1 MNQYKQEYVTEFAYI
16 LGTMQSEY
24 GNIIDKFP
32 PVIIENQDGVKI
44 FNEFVEFMVDKYMVS
59 TNKNYEEFIKTN
71 IDDLKNEFSNMDRKD
86 KWKNVYSIAVAE
98 YEELTPIQKNHLSDF
113 SILNSID
120 TSIKEIDLETK
131 EKLLNIIRDVW
142 LKDEEHI
149 SESRVADEIAKAYE
163 NKKVTLTSLEKAN
176 NRDILQCVYGYE
188 DFRTLNKYGME
199 EFEYIESLFDNVSKT
214 EYFNKESNVIII
226 DQGIVIG
233 KTKAILLY
241 LMEENEY
248 IKKSNGLTENY
259 DEAIKNNNLLIED
272 LKEGIS
278 QDLLIGI
285 LWNKDEQSYSKM
297 DNSMIIDRLEEVIE
311 EQEEEDEEEIY

>member
-32 PVIIENQDGVKI
+32 PVITENQDGVKI
-44 FNEFVEFMVDKYMVS
+44 FNEFVEFMVDKYLDS
-59 TNKNYEEFIKTN
+59 TDKNYEEFIKTN

-86 KWKNVYSIAVAE
+86 KWKNVYSIAIAE

-149 SESRVADEIAKAYE
+149 SESKVADEIAKAYE

-188 DFRTLNKYGME
+188 DFRTLNKYSME

-233 KTKAILLY
+233 QTKAILLY
-241 LMEENEY
+241 LMEENDY
-248 IKKSNGLTENY
+248 MKKSNGLTENY
-259 DEAIKNNNLLIED
+259 DEAIKNNNQLIED

-278 QDLLIGI
+278 QDLPIGI
-285 LWNKDEQSYSKM
+285 IWNKDEQSYSKM

>member
-32 PVIIENQDGVKI
+32 PVITENQDGVKI

-120 TSIKEIDLETK
+120 TFIKKIDLETK

-149 SESRVADEIAKAYE
+149 SESKVADEIAKAYE

>member
-1 MNQYKQEYVTEFAYI
+1 MNRYKQEYVTEFAYI

-32 PVIIENQDGVKI
+32 PVITENQDGVKI
-44 FNEFVEFMVDKYMVS
+44 FNEFVEFMVDKYLDS
-59 TNKNYEEFIKTN
+59 TDKNYEEFIKTN

-86 KWKNVYSIAVAE
+86 KWKNVYSIAIAE

-149 SESRVADEIAKAYE
+149 SESKVADEIAKAYE

-188 DFRTLNKYGME
+188 DFRTLNKYSME

-233 KTKAILLY
+233 QTKAILLY
-241 LMEENEY
+241 LMEENDY
-248 IKKSNGLTENY
+248 MKKSNGLTENY
-259 DEAIKNNNLLIED
+259 DEAIKNNNQLIED

-278 QDLLIGI
+278 QDLPIGI
-285 LWNKDEQSYSKM
+285 IWNKDEQSYSKM